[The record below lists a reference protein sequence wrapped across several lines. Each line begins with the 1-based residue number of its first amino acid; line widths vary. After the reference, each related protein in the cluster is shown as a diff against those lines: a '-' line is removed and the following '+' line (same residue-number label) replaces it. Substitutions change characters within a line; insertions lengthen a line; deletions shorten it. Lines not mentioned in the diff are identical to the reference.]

1 MKQSTHQQ
9 SPGALT
15 LHTPVLP
22 RLPEKILQM
31 VAAIY
36 AEHGGAECMSLGDW
50 HDVEEELNSRL
61 LNEYHEQQQ

>member
-1 MKQSTHQQ
+1 MKQSAHQQ

-15 LHTPVLP
+15 LHTSVLP

-36 AEHGGAECMSLGDW
+36 AAHGGAECMSLGDW